1 MILCATTSVSRIR
14 RGRMIA
20 PAVSPAT
27 MIAETVVDSL
37 TTPGVVVEDVDVVV
51 AEVKILGV
59 TMDLRGTQVHAKLA
73 VSLVMKLLNA
83 GSSRTP

>member
-37 TTPGVVVEDVDVVV
+37 ATPDVVVEDGDVVV
-51 AEVKILGV
+51 AEVRILGV
-59 TMDLRGTQVHAKLA
+59 TMDLRGIQVHARPA
-73 VSLVMKLLNA
+73 VSLVMKLLIA
-83 GSSRTP
+83 VSSRR